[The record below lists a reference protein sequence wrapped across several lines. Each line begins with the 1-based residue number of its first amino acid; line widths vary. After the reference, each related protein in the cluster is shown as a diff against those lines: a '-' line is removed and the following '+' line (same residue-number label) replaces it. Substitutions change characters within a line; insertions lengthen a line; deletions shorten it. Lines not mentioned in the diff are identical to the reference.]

1 MKASQGSRAADTIS
15 TARAVVKCWVEEERR
30 GEERR
35 GDARR
40 DRLGQMG
47 PGTSGQAV
55 AGSGS
60 GLWSPVLGQAKIR
73 CVYMAT
79 AVGWRKVKSKK
90 RGRVETDD
98 YQGPWIVRTQASKQA
113 FGTARETKSLVSRPS
128 KTRPGAL
135 DGMGVDGKRVSVL
148 SVLRCAAMQS
158 ENVALRAAGGRE
170 RTDGTRLDWTGR
182 GYPQM
187 HKSWSEHQIL
197 TGFGGGGVQAA

>member
-1 MKASQGSRAADTIS
+1 
-15 TARAVVKCWVEEERR
+15 
-30 GEERR
+30 
-35 GDARR
+35 
-40 DRLGQMG
+40 MG

-135 DGMGVDGKRVSVL
+135 DGMGVNGKRVSVL